1 MDMVLIPAYKPDG
14 ELIKL
19 VDEIHKEG
27 LQILIVD
34 DGSGTEFNSVFEA
47 VSDKADVI
55 HAPSNEGKGCALKR
69 GIKAIMQD
77 YPECK
82 NFITADADGQHKVK
96 DILRVQKKLNAG
108 HSMVLTM
115 RTMKGKIPAR
125 SMFGN
130 ILSRWI
136 YTILTGHNLVDN
148 QSGLRGFSTEHVGWL
163 LNVAG
168 DKYDYEINVLY
179 HADKQHIDM
188 ATIPIDAI
196 YIDGNKSSHFNPVR
210 DTLRIY
216 RQLFTSARASLINT
230 FFCGIFV
237 IVVSIC
243 CDYNFCIV
251 TVPIIGILSGIIGV
265 VFNKI
270 IFRKVGYKDGGRSLL
285 DRAARF
291 TVYTLW
297 CFVASLLFP
306 EISYAVAFFIIAL
319 LIVPIRYYIHKLI
332 WFIRLRK

>member
-1 MDMVLIPAYKPDG
+1 MDVVLIPAYKPDN

-19 VDEIHKEG
+19 VDEIHEKG
-27 LQILIVD
+27 LSILIVN
-34 DGSGTEFNSVFEA
+34 DGSGEKYNQIFEA
-47 VSDKADVI
+47 VKDKAEIV
-55 HAPSNEGKGCALKR
+55 HAPKNEGKGCALKR
-69 GIKAIMQD
+69 GIAAIMEKFPD
-77 YPECK
+77 CK
-82 NFITADADGQHKVK
+82 NFITADADGQHKVA
-96 DILRVQKKLNAG
+96 DIIRVQEKLAEG

-115 RTMKGKIPAR
+115 RTMRGKIPAR
-125 SMFGN
+125 SLFGN

-136 YTILTGHNLVDN
+136 YTILTGHNLLDN
-148 QSGLRGFSTEHVGWL
+148 QSGLRGFSVEHARWL

-179 HADKQHIDM
+179 HADKQSIQM
-188 ATIPIDAI
+188 ATIPIEAI
-196 YIDGNKSSHFNPVR
+196 YIDGNKSSHFNPVK

-216 RQLFTSARASLINT
+216 KQLFTSARASIINT
-230 FFCGIFV
+230 IFCAIFV

-243 CDYNFCIV
+243 CSYDFCIV
-251 TVPIIGILSGIIGV
+251 TVPIIGILSGMIGV
-265 VFNKI
+265 LCNKI

-306 EISYAVAFFIIAL
+306 EISYAVAFFIIAF